1 MPESIHVP
9 QFLSIVV
16 SLLAGLAIV
25 MLRVRA
31 TNKPTTARKIIIPP
45 LGMATGFLMFVVP
58 ETHIPWSWA
67 LGAFAAGVLL
77 FSLPLIQT
85 SKMEWVG
92 DDIFLRRSKAFIYII
107 LGLLIVRLL
116 LHDIVERY
124 VSVYQTA
131 SVFFL
136 LAFGMLVPWRLAMLQ
151 RYRKLQNERI
161 GTSAKTVR

>member
-1 MPESIHVP
+1 MPESVHIP
-9 QFLSIVV
+9 QLLSIAV

-25 MLRVRA
+25 TLRLRA
-31 TNKPTTARKIIIPP
+31 ANKPTTVRKIIIPP
-45 LGMATGFLMFVVP
+45 LGMATGFLMFAVP
-58 ETHIPWSWA
+58 QTHIPWSWA
-67 LGAFAAGVLL
+67 LGAFAAGALL

-92 DDIFLRRSKAFIYII
+92 EDIYLRRSKAFIYII
-107 LGLLIVRLL
+107 LGLLVARLL

-124 VSVYQTA
+124 ISVYQTA

-136 LAFGMLVPWRLAMLQ
+136 LAFGMLVPWRLVMLQ
-151 RYRKLQNERI
+151 RFLKLHQERN